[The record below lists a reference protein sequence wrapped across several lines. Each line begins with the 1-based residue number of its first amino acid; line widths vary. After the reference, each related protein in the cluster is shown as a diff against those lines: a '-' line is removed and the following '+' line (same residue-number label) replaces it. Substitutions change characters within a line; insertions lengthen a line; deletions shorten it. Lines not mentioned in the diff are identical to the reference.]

1 MLKKLIAISPVFVI
15 GALAYL
21 SFSPRNEVQGQA
33 PQRDLG
39 FWSVLSVHDGDTLKI
54 KTEAG
59 EIKNIRLGCLDAPEL
74 KQEFG
79 AESKAN
85 LERLVSQANNKV
97 IGYVVDT
104 DRYGRTV
111 AEIFSHKGD
120 VDTFINQEQ
129 VFSGNAYLYK
139 QYLNKC
145 PNKGALEKAEEIAR
159 AGNKGVWSRSDLTKP
174 WDFRKSQRN

>member
-1 MLKKLIAISPVFVI
+1 M
-15 GALAYL
+15 G
-21 SFSPRNEVQGQA
+21 
-33 PQRDLG
+33 
-39 FWSVLSVHDGDTLKI
+39 T
-54 KTEAG
+54 
-59 EIKNIRLGCLDAPEL
+59 
-74 KQEFG
+74 
-79 AESKAN
+79 ESKAN

-111 AEIFSHKGD
+111 AEIFSYKGD

-129 VFSGNAYLYK
+129 VKSGNAYLYK
-139 QYLNKC
+139 QYLNNC